1 MLEHTANLSQRQAAL
16 HARVVGDDAAGEE
29 ERQRQEAAVQT
40 LQGKLET
47 QGATVKVLLEEKK
60 ELLAKLRRHES
71 KAGAAPLVSMGS
83 LEQPQQPSEGQQG
96 GEQPAG
102 VSEGE
107 AAQVIA
113 SLRQSLAEAQ
123 GRGDREAEAALR
135 VRRELQG
142 LHDDIGN
149 LQHQLLEAQHANMEQ
164 ERNALASVASG
175 DETMAAQVHI
185 LEQVGILAAL
195 TSFLA

>member
-29 ERQRQEAAVQT
+29 ERQRQEAEVQT

-83 LEQPQQPSEGQQG
+83 LEQPQQPSEGQG
-96 GEQPAG
+96 GGQPAA
-102 VSEGE
+102 VAEGE

-185 LEQVGILAAL
+185 LEQVTTLACL
-195 TSFLA
+195 ISLLA

>member
-29 ERQRQEAAVQT
+29 ERQRQEAEGQT

-83 LEQPQQPSEGQQG
+83 LEQQPQQPSGRQG
-96 GEQPAG
+96 GGQPAAVG
-102 VSEGE
+102 EGE

-185 LEQVGILAAL
+185 LEQVGTLACL
-195 TSFLA
+195 ISLLA

>member
-83 LEQPQQPSEGQQG
+83 LEQPQQPSEGQQR

-102 VSEGE
+102 VAEGE
-107 AAQVIA
+107 AAEVIA